1 MAQDD
6 LDHMPSIVPSREAG
20 ADYGTSKSRGSKP
33 DKPRSGQRPPAGPGN
48 GGGGNGSGGAGVLA
62 RLFIAVALVVAG
74 GACYWAFQ
82 LQQQLEQANAQM
94 ERYAKRIGDLEA
106 RLSDTD
112 EGLSQ
117 NTEAMAVKIKELFA
131 EVDKLWASA
140 WRRNKAAI
148 EELEKTSAS
157 QVRKVA
163 AAEKTI
169 AANETQLKSAA
180 SDIARLK
187 SVAGDLE
194 RLMASAKANQT
205 EVERV
210 ADSLNRVNVELTR
223 LSKRVGDNE
232 EWVNSINA
240 FRAQINRTISEL
252 QTSVRNLQSTP

>member
-6 LDHMPSIVPSREAG
+6 LDHMPPIVPSRETG
-20 ADYGTSKSRGSKP
+20 QHYDTPKSRGSKP
-33 DKPRSGQRPPAGPGN
+33 DKPRGGQRPPGGSGN
-48 GGGGNGSGGAGVLA
+48 GGGGGERGGAGWLA
-62 RLFIAVALVVAG
+62 RLFIAVALLAAG
-74 GACYWAFQ
+74 GACYWALQ
-82 LQQQLEQANAQM
+82 LQGQLEQANAQM

-117 NTEAMAVKIKELFA
+117 NTEAMAVKIKELYS

-194 RLMASAKANQT
+194 RLMASARANQT

-210 ADSLNRVNVELTR
+210 ADNLNRINVELTR
-223 LSKRVGDNE
+223 LNKRVGDNE
-232 EWVNSINA
+232 EWVNSINS

-252 QTSVRNLQSTP
+252 QTSVRNLQSAP